1 MLNDNCYCD
10 TGIENQSFWL
20 SFVDTKTFGRRWE
33 ESTHRLRL
41 DEHVRISL
49 DVICCTIFNKTVTVL
64 GTRKITVDNFY
75 FHCLPIRVKL

>member
-33 ESTHRLRL
+33 ESTHRLL
-41 DEHVRISL
+41 S
-49 DVICCTIFNKTVTVL
+49 
-64 GTRKITVDNFY
+64 
-75 FHCLPIRVKL
+75 